1 MIDTMSSRQDKAP
14 YEDSRSMSLAYAFC
28 FGSDSEML
36 KKSAMTY
43 KYIYIY
49 YEMNKVCAYAVFCKT
64 MDTLQQ
70 MHTYMT
76 KWKIVRCT
84 KEAVKDK
91 TIALTWI
98 ATFLMSVSVSAQR
111 GRYAIILSPKLKES
125 RLGNT
130 NAAETK

>member
-1 MIDTMSSRQDKAP
+1 
-14 YEDSRSMSLAYAFC
+14 
-28 FGSDSEML
+28 
-36 KKSAMTY
+36 
-43 KYIYIY
+43 
-49 YEMNKVCAYAVFCKT
+49 MNKVCAYAVFCKT

-125 RLGNT
+125 RLGNM